1 MIRELTLNLIE
12 FVEERNWVQF
22 HTPRNMAMTLIV
34 ESFELIE
41 HFLENVEKNL
51 DEIRSEVADVMTC
64 ILLTRE
70 CFGLEILNSLP
81 SFEDLENPA
90 VEYTKKVQK
99 FAEHFLW
106 LRESEN
112 FRGDVEEINSKLIDL
127 LKIHLAL
134 SKKINIDPLKAT
146 FDKLEKNRKRYPKE
160 MMKNS
165 LESYFIRKKE
175 LQK

>member
-1 MIRELTLNLIE
+1 MIRDLTLELIE
-12 FVEERNWVQF
+12 FVRERNWLQF

-41 HFLENVEKNL
+41 HFIENTDKNL
-51 DEIRSEVADVMTC
+51 DEIKSEIADVMTC

-70 CFGLEILNSLP
+70 CFGFSILDSLP
-81 SFEDLENPA
+81 VFADLQNPA
-90 VEYTKKVQK
+90 VEYAKKVQK

-112 FRGDVEEINSKLIDL
+112 FRGDIDEINLKLTDL

-134 SKKINIDPLKAT
+134 SHKIDIDPIKAT
-146 FDKLEKNRKRYPKE
+146 LDKLEKNRKRYPKE
-160 MMKNS
+160 IMKNS

>member
-1 MIRELTLNLIE
+1 MIRELTLDLIE

-34 ESFELIE
+34 ESLELIE
-41 HFLENVEKNL
+41 HFLENEDKNL
-51 DEIRSEVADVMTC
+51 DEIKSEVADVMTC
-64 ILLTRE
+64 ILLSRE
-70 CFGLEILNSLP
+70 CFGFEIMDSLP
-81 SFEDLENPA
+81 KFDELRNPA
-90 VEYTKKVQK
+90 VEYAKKVQK

-112 FRGDVEEINSKLIDL
+112 FRGDINEIEIKLMDL
-127 LKIHLAL
+127 LKIHLSL
-134 SKKINIDPLKAT
+134 SKKIDIDPIKAT

-160 MMKNS
+160 MMKHS